1 MYIVGDVV
9 WDKDRGRVGTVR
21 EHRAGV
27 LDLHGGTGSAW
38 RAVARRCELVAP
50 AASSRSEPLRQP
62 PGTAPVTVSPLG
74 VRTGD
79 WVRLEDDRVY
89 QVEDMRAYGP
99 GGRVLH
105 LRGRARPWVMT
116 HGERQVYRPVDA

>member
-1 MYIVGDVV
+1 MFIVGDVV
-9 WDKDRGRVGTVR
+9 LDRDRGRVGTVR
-21 EHRAGV
+21 DYLAGV
-27 LDLHGGTGSAW
+27 LELHGGAGYAW
-38 RAVARRCELVAP
+38 RAVARRCELVTP
-50 AASSRSEPLRQP
+50 ASSEREPLRWP
-62 PGTAPVTVSPLG
+62 AGTAPVTVGPLDI
-74 VRTGD
+74 RTGD

-116 HGERQVYRPVDA
+116 HGERQVYRPVGK